1 MFIQRHEL
9 APLTG
14 AAITGHRR
22 PPYLFLSRSGSP
34 DCCRSLLSWVK
45 YDRNHFAAGRQA
57 CRFQHYRLLPWHSW
71 DVGRPGE
78 PPYLE
83 WHAKDPSVDA
93 VLDEF
98 DIADEIEERL
108 LAMLYHYQRE
118 SRAEAAIERAEERRY
133 AYT

>member
-1 MFIQRHEL
+1 MTE
-9 APLTG
+9 
-14 AAITGHRR
+14 ITLKLGGK
-22 PPYLFLSRSGSP
+22 PVVFSITDYCPGSP
-34 DCCRSLLSWVK
+34 
-45 YDRNHFAAGRQA
+45 GT
-57 CRFQHYRLLPWHSW
+57 W
-71 DVGRPGE
+71 DEPGE

-118 SRAEAAIERAEERRY
+118 SRAETAIERAEERRY
-133 AYT
+133 AHTG